1 MTGPVAALLPGDRL
15 HLQHGPIDLIIG
27 ADGPARAQAFAGA
40 AARFDGLLE
49 ELVAELPLL
58 RAQVTPDLPAPQG
71 PVARRM
77 HHAVRPHT
85 DAFITCMAAVAG
97 SVADE
102 ILAAMAKAGPLSRAY
117 VNNGGDIALHLTEG
131 TSFTS
136 AMAGL
141 DGRDLGR
148 ITIAA
153 NDGIRGI
160 ATSGAGGRSFSLG
173 IADSVTVLA
182 RTAAEAD
189 AAATMIA
196 NAVNLPRHPG
206 IRRTR
211 ACDLQP
217 DSDLGARLVV
227 TGVPPLSPEDAA
239 QALDAGMAQ
248 AQDLLSR
255 GLIAGAAL
263 FLQGRTRLAGTG
275 FTGLIQK
282 DEVAHAQGR
291 GAQAAACA

>member
-27 ADGPARAQAFAGA
+27 ADGPARAQAFAAA
-40 AARFDGLLE
+40 AARFDGLLA

-71 PVARRM
+71 PVAQRM
-77 HHAVRPHT
+77 HHAVLPHA

-102 ILAAMAKAGPLSRAY
+102 ILAAMTAAAPLARAY
-117 VNNGGDIALHLTEG
+117 VNNGGDIALHLSDG

-141 DGRDLGR
+141 DGCDLGR

-153 NDGIRGI
+153 SDGIRGI

-173 IADSVTVLA
+173 IADSVTTLA
-182 RTAAEAD
+182 RTAATAD

-206 IRRTR
+206 IRRAR

-227 TGVPPLSPEDAA
+227 TEVPPLSPEDAA

-263 FLQGRTRLAGTG
+263 FLQGQTRLAGTG
-275 FTGLIQK
+275 FTGLFQK

-291 GAQAAACA
+291 SPQAIACA